1 MSMGHAELISVVI
14 DVLSVMSDWYVPV
27 DSQNSLNDTSSD
39 QLAVLPGSGRTRRMR
54 LSTTAWT

>member
-1 MSMGHAELISVVI
+1 MGHAELISVVI

-39 QLAVLPGSGRTRRMR
+39 QLAVLLGSGCTRRMR